1 MAIAG
6 AEITSQYVNKD
17 IKTEALILPITALLY
32 RSFTLVPNNIRDAC
46 CPKICQKQ
54 DKNIL
59 RARPHAKRN
68 QRRTVDL
75 RRFRARILPMWYPY
89 RIMKLKHVVYL
100 LLLLLSGCASTK
112 VSPGATFLVGLSGYQ
127 DEMERLERRPE
138 LWADRQ
144 RAGDALKRTYVATIG
159 TSREFNRMVDL
170 DVRRREV
177 LIMLRDLRLKPD
189 RVKEMKDEL
198 VTMNRD
204 VDELKEIIKGQTG
217 NAELRAQQQPE
228 QLETV
233 VTIGLVSIAID
244 SFSFMTVP
252 TGPNPPSTK
261 VGPYVV
267 SDFGGL
273 LSTITTPAGQTFRCT
288 TLLIPETGASI
299 KCEPPGK
306 KS

>member
-1 MAIAG
+1 
-6 AEITSQYVNKD
+6 
-17 IKTEALILPITALLY
+17 
-32 RSFTLVPNNIRDAC
+32 
-46 CPKICQKQ
+46 
-54 DKNIL
+54 
-59 RARPHAKRN
+59 
-68 QRRTVDL
+68 
-75 RRFRARILPMWYPY
+75 MWYDY
-89 RIMKLKHVVYL
+89 RIMKLKHAVYL
-100 LLLLLSGCASTK
+100 LLLLLSGCASTTK
-112 VSPGATFLVGLSGYQ
+112 VSPGATFLVGLNGYQ
-127 DEMERLERRPE
+127 DEMERLEGRPE

-170 DVRRREV
+170 DVRRREF
-177 LIMLRDLRLKPD
+177 LITLRDLTLKPD

-204 VDELKEIIKGQTG
+204 VDALKEIIKGQTG
-217 NAELRAQQQPE
+217 NAEQRAQQQPQ

-233 VTIGLVSIAID
+233 ATIGLVSMAID

-273 LSTITTPAGQTFRCT
+273 LSTVTTPAGQTFRCS
-288 TLLIPETGASI
+288 TLLIPDMGASI
-299 KCEPPGK
+299 KCEAPGN